1 MLTFFFLKKKKVL
14 KCWSLSL
21 FFLMLGV
28 KCFHFHILPLL
39 NKDPAGIVDIVL
51 KKPLQRAQDF
61 TQLPREQEGHFV
73 ALWAWNLKI
82 LDRNINNWIFP
93 M

>member
-1 MLTFFFLKKKKVL
+1 
-14 KCWSLSL
+14 
-21 FFLMLGV
+21 MLGV

-61 TQLPREQEGHFV
+61 TQLPHELEGHFV
-73 ALWAWNLKI
+73 AL
-82 LDRNINNWIFP
+82 
-93 M
+93 